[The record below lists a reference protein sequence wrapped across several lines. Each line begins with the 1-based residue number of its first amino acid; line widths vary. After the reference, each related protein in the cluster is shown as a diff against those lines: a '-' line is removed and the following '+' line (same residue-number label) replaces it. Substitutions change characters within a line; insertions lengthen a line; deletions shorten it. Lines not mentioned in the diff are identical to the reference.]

1 MGKKSYASISFVSVG
16 NILNTVLGFL
26 FLTVI
31 ARSLSLEDFGR
42 YALLTSLLTFL
53 AKGTDFGTNSL
64 YVSTSITSDNKELL
78 GIFYSLKA
86 LLITIFLPVAL
97 AVLLVLHITDPYL
110 IGIFIFGLVAYGINF
125 TMYSLFQK
133 HEQYS
138 MLILVNS
145 IIAVIKF
152 IFATLIF
159 FNVFIPTLTSAFAI
173 FSLSVYPSLILIVF
187 LPTEFKKFKLSI
199 RNTSEFLKEA
209 FPAGISLLVSEGW
222 SSIANI
228 ITKFAKSFSDV
239 GLYSLAD
246 KLSAIFSLI
255 SFSIFT
261 VLLPKNSR
269 RKKENKMYDF
279 KETTLIASGILLL
292 ACIGVIASKMLVVPI
307 FGENFRASLPILY
320 ILLFASALTAINT
333 FMENYFFVEKKTT
346 NLLPISLTRLI
357 SFVGISFVLLPIYSI
372 NGIAWASLISSLS
385 VTLIM
390 IFIFKY
396 DMNKQK
402 HIER

>member
-1 MGKKSYASISFVSVG
+1 MGKKSYASISFVSIG

-31 ARSLSLEDFGR
+31 ARTLTLEDFGR

-64 YVSTSITSDNKELL
+64 YVSSSITSDNKELL

-86 LLITIFLPVAL
+86 LLITIFVPIAL

-110 IGIFIFGLVAYGINF
+110 IWIFLFGLVAYGINF

-145 IIAVIKF
+145 IIAIIKF
-152 IFATLIF
+152 IFAALIF

-173 FSLSVYPSLILIVF
+173 FSLSVYPSLILIFF
-187 LPTEFKKFKLSI
+187 LPTEFKKFKLSMK
-199 RNTSEFLKEA
+199 NTSEFLKEA
-209 FPAGISLLVSEGW
+209 FPAGVSLLISEGW

-261 VLLPKNSR
+261 VLLPKNSK

-279 KETTLIASGILLL
+279 KETTLISGGILLL
-292 ACIGVIASKMLVVPI
+292 ALMGVIASKMLVVPI

-320 ILLFASALTAINT
+320 ILLFASAFTAINT
-333 FMENYFFVEKKTT
+333 FMENYFFVEKKTN
-346 NLLPISLTRLI
+346 NLLPISLTRLT
-357 SFVGISFVLLPIYSI
+357 SFVLVSFVLLPIYSI
-372 NGIAWASLISSLS
+372 NGIAWASLISSVS

>member
-31 ARSLSLEDFGR
+31 ARSLTLEDFGR

-86 LLITIFLPVAL
+86 LLITIFIPVAL

-110 IGIFIFGLVAYGINF
+110 IGIFLFGLVAYGINF

-145 IIAVIKF
+145 IIAIIKF
-152 IFATLIF
+152 IFASLIF
-159 FNVFIPTLTSAFAI
+159 FNIFIPTLTSAFAI
-173 FSLSVYPSLILIVF
+173 FSLSVYPSLILIFF
-187 LPTEFKKFKLSI
+187 LPNEFKKFKLSMK
-199 RNTSEFLKEA
+199 NTSEFLKEA
-209 FPAGISLLVSEGW
+209 FPAGVSLLISEGW

-269 RKKENKMYDF
+269 RKKENKRYDF
-279 KETTLIASGILLL
+279 KETTLISGGILLL
-292 ACIGVIASKMLVVPI
+292 AFMGVIASRMLVVPI

-320 ILLFASALTAINT
+320 ILLFASAFTAINT
-333 FMENYFFVEKKTT
+333 FMENYFFVEKKTN

-357 SFVGISFVLLPIYSI
+357 SFVVVSFVLLPIYSI
-372 NGIAWASLISSLS
+372 NGIAWASLISSVS

-390 IFIFKY
+390 IFIFRY

-402 HIER
+402 